1 MACIIKPMT
10 LGPQFYRETQLTAF
24 NCKLR
29 STNAKLINPRKCHL
43 GSIKACN
50 WHTTEDNL
58 HPERGLQKSPF
69 LHSSWSSAD
78 IQRPENATNLQLIN
92 LLAFSWAEILWDVG
106 RCIWRL
112 PQKIWGLLTA
122 KESAIK
128 EVEEEVEEVAEKTR
142 KTAKKV
148 ENAAKKV
155 EKMAE
160 LVEEG
165 AEKVESFIDKLQETR
180 DRAEKEVSDANRDKK
195 EPSKEVD
202 KKANKIDPTPTSK
215 FDIDIVNFDLELSQ
229 KPTNFPL
236 EPSIQVKLILA
247 CLYLYLPYHVLYG
260 VLAPNVSISM
270 LFSAL

>member
-92 LLAFSWAEILWDVG
+92 LLAFSWAEMEREQFMGCRKMHLETTTKNMGLAHRKRERHQGSRG
-106 RCIWRL
+106 RSRGSC
-112 PQKIWGLLTA
+112 
-122 KESAIK
+122 
-128 EVEEEVEEVAEKTR
+128 
-142 KTAKKV
+142 
-148 ENAAKKV
+148 
-155 EKMAE
+155 
-160 LVEEG
+160 
-165 AEKVESFIDKLQETR
+165 
-180 DRAEKEVSDANRDKK
+180 
-195 EPSKEVD
+195 
-202 KKANKIDPTPTSK
+202 
-215 FDIDIVNFDLELSQ
+215 
-229 KPTNFPL
+229 
-236 EPSIQVKLILA
+236 
-247 CLYLYLPYHVLYG
+247 
-260 VLAPNVSISM
+260 
-270 LFSAL
+270 